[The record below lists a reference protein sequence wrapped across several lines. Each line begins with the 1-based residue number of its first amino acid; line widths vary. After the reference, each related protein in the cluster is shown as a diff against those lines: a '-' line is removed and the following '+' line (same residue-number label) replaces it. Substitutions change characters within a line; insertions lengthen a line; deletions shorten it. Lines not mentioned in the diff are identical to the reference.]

1 MNKKLFFIRK
11 NKIIIFNLL
20 LILILIFSII
30 NLFNQKEEL
39 KNVEMEI
46 VSINNNNL
54 RNIALAKELEDL
66 IELSNENGYVKEDR
80 LVIKGDLLNDFSQS
94 RLVITEEN
102 LSGNGLEYRKIE
114 GYGDGYSMSRLF
126 NIISKKYNLAFEI
139 LELKIWPESNNFQF
153 YIKYDLDMNNWIGRE
168 PELSSLDFRINS
180 QNKTGENFSGDR
192 YYYQGQPG
200 FNDDSDRENAIVDKL
215 PGHIVFKGFIKSQG
229 NEFFLF
235 EINNQAVIFQLDQEE
250 IFSEIKY
257 FLYYDNGLF
266 LMEDLLIYRIG
277 EK

>member
-139 LELKIWPESNNFQF
+139 LELKIWPEANDFQF

-235 EINNQAVIFQLDQEE
+235 EINNQAVIFQIDQEE

>member
-139 LELKIWPESNNFQF
+139 LELKIWPEANDFQF

-200 FNDDSDRENAIVDKL
+200 FNEDNDRENAIVDKL

>member
-54 RNIALAKELEDL
+54 RNTALAKELEDL

-200 FNDDSDRENAIVDKL
+200 FNEDSDRENAIVDKL

>member
-20 LILILIFSII
+20 LILILNFSII

-80 LVIKGDLLNDFSQS
+80 LVIKSNLINDFSQS

-114 GYGDGYSMSRLF
+114 GYGDRYSMSRLF
-126 NIISKKYNLAFEI
+126 NIISKKYNLAFEV
-139 LELKIWPESNNFQF
+139 LEFKVWPEANDFKF
-153 YIKYDLDMNNWIGRE
+153 YIKYNLDMNNWLGRE
-168 PELSSLDFRINS
+168 PELGLLDFKINS
-180 QNKTGENFSGDR
+180 QNITGENFSGDR
-192 YYYQGQPG
+192 YYYQSQTG
-200 FNDDSDRENAIVDKL
+200 FNEDSDWENVIIDEL
-215 PGHIVFKGFIKSQG
+215 PGHIVFKGFIRSQG

>member
-54 RNIALAKELEDL
+54 RNTALAKELEDL

>member
-1 MNKKLFFIRK
+1 VNKKLFFIRK

-54 RNIALAKELEDL
+54 RNTALAKELEDL

-139 LELKIWPESNNFQF
+139 LELKIWPEANDFQF

>member
-54 RNIALAKELEDL
+54 RNTALAKELEDL

-139 LELKIWPESNNFQF
+139 LELKIWPEANNFQF